1 MAENPTQCI
10 ATGQFD
16 HSNLYMGSGYF
27 LTIRNKPGNETQK
40 SYVKKQR
47 REPLIANADEI
58 IWNQLGKT
66 GRSEGAFIS

>member
-1 MAENPTQCI
+1 MWAVDIFSQYVI
-10 ATGQFD
+10 SLVMK
-16 HSNLYMGSGYF
+16 H
-27 LTIRNKPGNETQK
+27 KK

-66 GRSEGAFIS
+66 GRSESAFIS

>member
-1 MAENPTQCI
+1 
-10 ATGQFD
+10 
-16 HSNLYMGSGYF
+16 MGSIYF

-58 IWNQLGKT
+58 IWNYLERKGGTKMH
-66 GRSEGAFIS
+66 

>member
-1 MAENPTQCI
+1 
-10 ATGQFD
+10 
-16 HSNLYMGSGYF
+16 MGSIYF

-58 IWNQLGKT
+58 IWN
-66 GRSEGAFIS
+66 